1 MEGGCVNISTDSRDA
16 SDCDDCERKL
26 CYIVRIKSKLP
37 IPNAD
42 NIVLA
47 EINGI
52 SWQCIIKKDEFQE
65 GDLAIYYAIDSV
77 PDFSDPNTALVKS
90 RGNRIKT
97 IKLRGVI
104 SQGLLAPLS
113 WLADRGHSIDSL
125 SEGEDVTDRMGV
137 TKYIHEEEEAQYDP
151 YFNPDQLSSSLG
163 MRTPFPA
170 GVPKTNENR
179 LQENPRVLEY
189 IEGRNIVITR
199 KEDGCSA
206 TYVLRNDEFSICG
219 RNFTLLNLTAQ
230 SQHYF
235 EIEDRYN
242 IQSGMKKLG
251 RELAIQGEIVGPKIN
266 GNRMKLSGN
275 DFRVFNIK
283 DLMTECY
290 LSWEEVESVCASL
303 GLHTVPVIY
312 KGISSNLD
320 LTVEGMLRV
329 ADEQRYAKN
338 LIAEGI
344 VVKTNDGG
352 RRCSFKVISN
362 KYLLKYDR

>member
-1 MEGGCVNISTDSRDA
+1 MYNPLFFHS
-16 SDCDDCERKL
+16 
-26 CYIVRIKSKLP
+26 
-37 IPNAD
+37 
-42 NIVLA
+42 
-47 EINGI
+47 
-52 SWQCIIKKDEFQE
+52 CI
-65 GDLAIYYAIDSV
+65 
-77 PDFSDPNTALVKS
+77 
-90 RGNRIKT
+90 
-97 IKLRGVI
+97 
-104 SQGLLAPLS
+104 
-113 WLADRGHSIDSL
+113 
-125 SEGEDVTDRMGV
+125 
-137 TKYIHEEEEAQYDP
+137 
-151 YFNPDQLSSSLG
+151 
-163 MRTPFPA
+163 

-312 KGISSNLD
+312 KGTNVFVCMYCNFPVAPRVFSSGAL
-320 LTVEGMLRV
+320 VH
-329 ADEQRYAKN
+329 AAS
-338 LIAEGI
+338 A
-344 VVKTNDGG
+344 
-352 RRCSFKVISN
+352 S
-362 KYLLKYDR
+362 